1 MTGSQKFLSY
11 LAPLSIGLLLIYVLF
26 DQSGRAKVEAKQSV
40 LQPVPASESA
50 QPFLAVSYDLPKQ
63 ISFAGEPV
71 PLQIPDVM
79 ERLDRELQV
88 NIYLQSSTL
97 FLLKR
102 ANRWLPRIT
111 EILKANNIPEDF
123 KYLPLIESGLLN
135 DVSPKNAVGYWQIRE
150 PAGKELGLEIT
161 KEVDERYDPIRSTE
175 AACKY
180 LRTSYS
186 KFKNWTLVAASY
198 NRGVAGVRSDLEDQK
213 VDNYYDA
220 LLNVETSRYVF
231 RILAIKEIFENPA
244 KYGFKIHADHLYQ
257 PEPLREIDITESIH
271 NLVAFSKERGAN
283 YKILKRH
290 NPWLRQNKLSV
301 KKGKTYQIALP
312 QSN

>member
-1 MTGSQKFLSY
+1 MTGPQKFLSY

-26 DQSGRAKVEAKQSV
+26 DQSSRMKPQGDETTLVPVETRE
-40 LQPVPASESA
+40 SE
-50 QPFLAVSYDLPKQ
+50 QPFLAVSYDLPKS
-63 ISFAGEPV
+63 ISFAGEEV
-71 PLQIPDVM
+71 PLQLPDVM

-123 KYLPLIESGLLN
+123 KYLPLIESGLVN
-135 DVSPKNAVGYWQIRE
+135 DVSPKQAVGYWQIRE
-150 PAGKELGLEIT
+150 PAGKELGMEIT
-161 KEVDERYDPIRSTE
+161 KEVDERYNPIKSTE

-180 LRTSYS
+180 LKTSYS
-186 KFKNWTLVAASY
+186 KLGNWTLVAASY
-198 NRGVAGVRSDLEDQK
+198 NRGVAGIKSDLEDQK
-213 VDNYYDA
+213 VDDYYDA
-220 LLNVETSRYVF
+220 HLNTETSRYVF

-244 KYGFKIHADHLYQ
+244 KYGFKINKDHFYQ
-257 PEPLREIDITESIH
+257 PEPLRVIEVSENIPD
-271 NLVAFSKERGAN
+271 LVTFSKNNGSN
-283 YKILKRH
+283 YKLLKRH

-301 KKGKTYQIALP
+301 KKGKTYQISLP
-312 QSN
+312 E

>member
-1 MTGSQKFLSY
+1 MQKFLSY
-11 LAPLSIGLLLIYVLF
+11 LAPLSIGLLLVYVLF
-26 DQSGRAKVEAKQSV
+26 DQTTRINTPAAESQLE
-40 LQPVPASESA
+40 PVPTQESA
-50 QPFLAVSYDLPKQ
+50 QPFLAISYDLPET
-63 ISFAGEPV
+63 ISFAGENV
-71 PLQIPDVM
+71 PLQQPDVM

-111 EILKANNIPEDF
+111 EILKAHNIPEDF
-123 KYLPLIESGLLN
+123 KYLPLIESGLVN
-135 DVSPKNAVGYWQIRE
+135 GVSPKAAVGYWQIRE

-161 KEVDERYDPIRSTE
+161 KEVDQRYDPIKSTE

-180 LRTSYS
+180 LKKSYE
-186 KFKNWTLVAASY
+186 KFGNWTLVAASY
-198 NRGVAGVRSDLEDQK
+198 NRGVAGVRSDLADQK

-220 LLNVETSRYVF
+220 HLNDETARYVF

-244 KYGFKIHADHLYQ
+244 KYGFKIKEDHLYQ
-257 PEPLREIDITESIH
+257 PEPLRVIEVTESIPD
-271 NLVAFSKERGAN
+271 LVAFSKSHGSN
-283 YKILKRH
+283 YKLLKRH
-290 NPWLRQNKLSV
+290 NPWLRQPRLNV

-312 QSN
+312 A

>member
-1 MTGSQKFLSY
+1 MTGTQKFLSY

-26 DQSGRAKVEAKQSV
+26 DHSSRGKTRTAETS
-40 LQPVPASESA
+40 LQPVPTQESE

-63 ISFAGEPV
+63 ISFAGEEV
-71 PLQIPDVM
+71 PLQLPDVM

-135 DVSPKNAVGYWQIRE
+135 DVSPKQAVGYWQIRE
-150 PAGKELGLEIT
+150 PAGKELGMEIT
-161 KEVDERYDPIRSTE
+161 KEVDERYDPIKSTE

-186 KFKNWTLVAASY
+186 KLGNWTLVAASY
-198 NRGVAGVRSDLEDQK
+198 NRGVAGIRSDLEDQK

-220 LLNVETSRYVF
+220 YLNTETSRYVF

-244 KYGFKIHADHLYQ
+244 KYGFKINTDHFYQ
-257 PEPLREIDITESIH
+257 AEPLQVIDVSENIPD
-271 NLVAFSKERGAN
+271 LVAFVKSKGSN
-283 YKILKRH
+283 YKLLKRH

-301 KKGKTYQIALP
+301 KKGKTYHISLP
-312 QSN
+312 Q

>member
-1 MTGSQKFLSY
+1 MTRAQKFLSY

-26 DQSGRAKVEAKQSV
+26 DQSSRAKPQVGETS
-40 LQPVPASESA
+40 LQPVATQESE

-63 ISFAGEPV
+63 ISFAGEEV
-71 PLQIPDVM
+71 PLQEPDVM

-111 EILKANNIPEDF
+111 EILKAHNIPEDF

-135 DVSPKNAVGYWQIRE
+135 DVSPKQAVGYWQIRE
-150 PAGKELGLEIT
+150 PAGKELGMEIT
-161 KEVDERYDPIRSTE
+161 DEVDERYDPIKSTE

-180 LRTSYS
+180 LRTAYS
-186 KFKNWTLVAASY
+186 KLGSWTLAAASY
-198 NRGVAGVRSDLEDQK
+198 NRGVAGIKSDLEGQK

-220 LLNVETSRYVF
+220 YLNTETSRYVF
-231 RILAIKEIFENPA
+231 RILAIKEIFQNPS
-244 KYGFKIHADHLYQ
+244 KYGFKIHKDHFYQ
-257 PEPLREIDITESIH
+257 PEPLKLIEVTDNIPD
-271 NLVAFSKERGAN
+271 LVTFSKSKGSN

-290 NPWLRQNKLSV
+290 NPWLRQNKLHV
-301 KKGKTYQIALP
+301 KKGKTYHIALP
-312 QSN
+312 E